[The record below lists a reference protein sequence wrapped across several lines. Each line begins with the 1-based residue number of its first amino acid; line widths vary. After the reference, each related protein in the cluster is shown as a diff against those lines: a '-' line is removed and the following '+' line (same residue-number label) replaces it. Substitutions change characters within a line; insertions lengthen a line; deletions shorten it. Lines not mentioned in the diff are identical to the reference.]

1 VEVTFLA
8 RLLATDKAHSIL
20 VGCIDQGGKNNE
32 ITRKRVQVT
41 PASVHQTK
49 VYMGNDDEAAR
60 VLSVHYIV
68 SEV

>member
-8 RLLATDKAHSIL
+8 HLATYKAHSVL

-32 ITRKRVQVT
+32 ITRKGVQVT
-41 PASVHQTK
+41 PASMHQAK
-49 VYMGNDDEAAR
+49 VYMGNDDKAAR

-68 SEV
+68 